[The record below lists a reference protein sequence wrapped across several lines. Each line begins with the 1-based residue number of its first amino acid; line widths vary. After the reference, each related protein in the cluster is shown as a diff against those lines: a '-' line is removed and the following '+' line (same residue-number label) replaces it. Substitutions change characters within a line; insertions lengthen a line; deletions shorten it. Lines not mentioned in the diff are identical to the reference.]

1 MKSSV
6 AKRSKS
12 TVLKRSVVLA
22 GNKTSLSLEDEFWNG
37 LREIARGRGETLS
50 HLITAIDDHRQH
62 TNLSSAVRLFVL
74 GFYQEQHAKNHSHK
88 QFGCL
93 GRPSHPS
100 PKLTIRLMLNHR
112 ARPWQH
118 PHLLRP

>member
-22 GNKTSLSLEDEFWNG
+22 GNKTSLSLEDEFWKG

-88 QFGCL
+88 QL
-93 GRPSHPS
+93 V
-100 PKLTIRLMLNHR
+100 
-112 ARPWQH
+112 A
-118 PHLLRP
+118 